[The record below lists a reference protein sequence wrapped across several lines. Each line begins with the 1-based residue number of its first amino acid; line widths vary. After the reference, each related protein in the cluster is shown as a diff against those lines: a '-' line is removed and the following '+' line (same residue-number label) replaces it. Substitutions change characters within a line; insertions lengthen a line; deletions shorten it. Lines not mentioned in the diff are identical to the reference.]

1 MTRSAGPALRKLHRE
16 YGDRVRFLTLY
27 VREAHPGEKLRQPR
41 NMAQKLRAAQAYA
54 DRDEIS
60 WPVLVDDLAGSLHQK
75 LDSKAH
81 TAYFVDETGR
91 VAHRALWANDER
103 ALRKGLEILL
113 HHRHPT
119 RRPRN
124 NRVVPLLRGT
134 GSMYEVL
141 DAAGEEAK
149 ADMRRS
155 VPPVYGLGRLANVL
169 RPLPPLART
178 VLAMGAVASMVTGL
192 FVAARRGARRL
203 RPTPRR
209 GLRAR
214 FA

>member
-16 YGDRVRFLTLY
+16 YGDRIRFLTLY
-27 VREAHPGEKLRQPR
+27 VREAHPGERLRQPR
-41 NMAQKLRAAQAYA
+41 NMAQKIRAAQAYA

-60 WPVLVDDLAGSLHQK
+60 WPVVVDDLAGSLHRQ
-75 LDSKAH
+75 LDCKAH

-103 ALRKGLEILL
+103 AMRKGLEILL
-113 HHRHPT
+113 HHRPPT
-119 RRPRN
+119 HRARN
-124 NRVVPLLRGT
+124 NRLLPMLRGT
-134 GSMYEVL
+134 ASMFEVL
-141 DAAGEEAK
+141 DAAGEQAK
-149 ADMRRS
+149 ADVRRS
-155 VPPVYGLGRLANVL
+155 APPVYGLARLADAL

-178 VLAMGAVASMVTGL
+178 MLAMGAVASMMAGL
-192 FVAARRGARRL
+192 VVAARRGARRL
-203 RPTPRR
+203 RPTSPR